1 MNNAALRK
9 DYSGLYSTNSGSG
22 AVGTGTS
29 TSPGSGPYVD
39 YARVRQAAT
48 QAPTQNPA
56 LEPFVC
62 DGGWLVAD
70 PAMRRIKEIADQIA
84 AVNLPVLITGEA
96 GSGKETIA
104 RYIHA
109 RSVFASGP
117 FVAVNCSAIP
127 AGSFESE
134 LFGYQ
139 KGAFTGATTDRV
151 GLLESANNGTMV
163 LDEVT
168 NIEGASQSKLLRVI
182 DERRVRRLGG
192 NSDVAINGRIIA
204 TTTVDPVAMVA
215 SGAFRQDLYT
225 RLHVLHIEVPALRSR
240 PVDIDALARHFAE
253 KECIAAGRK
262 PVQISED
269 ARKAL
274 RAYSWPGNVRELQN
288 VIKRAVAVCGG
299 EIVLAVDL
307 GFEGTGSRA
316 DAAAKGW
323 IEALP
328 VGCTLQEVETQFIL
342 RTLEHHLGNRTH
354 AAKTL
359 GISLRTLRNKINEFS
374 AEGIDV
380 IAPLTGRAS

>member
-9 DYSGLYSTNSGSG
+9 DLNAHNTIMPDLNGSG
-22 AVGTGTS
+22 TAPA
-29 TSPGSGPYVD
+29 PGAGPYIE
-39 YARVRQAAT
+39 YAKSRQAAN
-48 QAPTQNPA
+48 QGSILASSHA
-56 LEPFVC
+56 AEPFVC
-62 DGGWLVAD
+62 EGGWLVAD

-109 RSVFASGP
+109 RSAFASGP

-127 AGSFESE
+127 AASFESE

-139 KGAFTGATTDRV
+139 KGAFTGASTDRV
-151 GLLESANNGTMV
+151 GLLESANNGTML

-168 NIEGASQSKLLRVI
+168 NIDGSSQSKLLRVI
-182 DERRVRRLGG
+182 EERRVRRLGG
-192 NSDVAINGRIIA
+192 NSDVALNGRIIA
-204 TTTVDPVAMVA
+204 TTTVDPMAMVA

-225 RLHVLHIEVPALRSR
+225 RLYVLHIEVPALRQR
-240 PVDIDALARHFAE
+240 PADVDALARHFAE

-262 PVQISED
+262 PVNISDD

-274 RAYSWPGNVRELQN
+274 RAYSWPGNVRELRS
-288 VIKRAVAVCGG
+288 VIKRAVGVCAG
-299 EIVLAVDL
+299 ETILAGDL
-307 GFEGTGSRA
+307 GFEGVGSRA
-316 DAAAKGW
+316 ESSAKAW
-323 IEALP
+323 IDALP
-328 VGCTLQEVETQFIL
+328 VGSTLQEVETQFIL
-342 RTLEHHLGNRTH
+342 RTLEHHQGNRTH

>member
-9 DYSGLYSTNSGSG
+9 EYTGLNSTNPNSSGF
-22 AVGTGTS
+22 GTGTS
-29 TSPGSGPYVD
+29 SNPGVGPYVD
-39 YARVRQAAT
+39 YAKARQSAT
-48 QAPTQNPA
+48 QGQIPA
-56 LEPFVC
+56 CANEPFVC

-84 AVNLPVLITGEA
+84 AVNLPVLITGEP

-134 LFGYQ
+134 LSGYQ
-139 KGAFTGATTDRV
+139 KGAFTGAATDRV
-151 GLLESANNGTMV
+151 GLLESANNGTIL

-168 NIEGASQSKLLRVI
+168 NIEGASQSKLLRII

-192 NSDVAINGRIIA
+192 NSDVALNGRIIA
-204 TTTVDPVAMVA
+204 TTSVDPVAMVA
-215 SGAFRQDLYT
+215 NGQFRQDLYT
-225 RLHVLHIEVPALRSR
+225 RLHVLHIEVPALRNR

-274 RAYSWPGNVRELQN
+274 RACSWPGNVRELHS
-288 VIKRAVAVCGG
+288 VIKRAVAVCNG
-299 EIVLAVDL
+299 ETIHAADL
-307 GFEGTGSRA
+307 GFEGIGSRV
-316 DAAAKGW
+316 DAATKGW

-328 VGCTLQEVETQFIL
+328 VGSTLQEVETQFIL
-342 RTLEHHLGNRTH
+342 RTLEHHQGNRTH